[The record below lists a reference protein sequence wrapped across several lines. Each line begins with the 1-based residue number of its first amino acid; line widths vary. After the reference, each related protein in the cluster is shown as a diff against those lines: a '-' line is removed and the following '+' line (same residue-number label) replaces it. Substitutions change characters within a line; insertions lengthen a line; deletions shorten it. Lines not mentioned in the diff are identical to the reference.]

1 MLSNS
6 PFRRAL
12 QNAGWLLAGK
22 GVGAVLS
29 LVYLGLATRSLGI
42 ERFGQFTLILSTGQA
57 VAGFVTFQSWQI
69 VIRYGVGLLAEART
83 GALGRLQRFTILID
97 LSAALVGCGIA
108 AVAVA
113 LIGAHLDWSPT
124 LRHHALLFCF
134 VLLLTVRSTAV
145 GILRLH
151 DRFRT
156 GAIADSVTPIVRFIG
171 AVIAVLDGATVYG
184 FLVAWAVA
192 ELATAIVYW
201 IAAYR
206 TDRSFVGPVRGVGA
220 VPAEHPGIGHFALT
234 VNLNATLNAGSKQ
247 LLIVLIG
254 VIAGPA
260 AAGAYRLSFQLSQAM
275 TRLADM
281 FSRAIFP
288 EFTRAHAA
296 AARDAFRALYRQ
308 TTRLTLATGAIICI
322 LAPVAGKPIL
332 ALVGGGAFADAYPIL
347 VLLSFA
353 TALEVMCAGY
363 EPLLLGIGRTA
374 EILRIRLFSTLLLFV
389 AAGLTLA
396 RFGAVAGA
404 AASLLS
410 AAAALAGFV
419 IVARRAMNTRRPD
432 LPGTG

>member
-1 MLSNS
+1 MSNS

-57 VAGFVTFQSWQI
+57 IAGFVTFQSWQI
-69 VIRYGVGLLAEART
+69 VIRYGVGLLAESKMT
-83 GALGRLQRFTILID
+83 ALGRLQRFTILID
-97 LSAALVGCGIA
+97 FGAALAGCAMA

-113 LIGAHLDWSPT
+113 LLGAHLGWSPE

-134 VLLLTVRSTAV
+134 VLLLAVRSTAV

-156 GAIADSVTPIVRFIG
+156 GAIADAVTPIARFTG
-171 AVIAVLDGATVYG
+171 AIVAVLDGATVYG

-192 ELATAIVYW
+192 ELVTAAVYW

-206 TDRSFVGPVRGVGA
+206 TDRAFIGSVKAVGG
-220 VPAEHPGIGHFALT
+220 VPAEHPGIGRFALT
-234 VNLNATLNAGSKQ
+234 VNLNATLNTGSKQ

-254 VIAGPA
+254 VVAGPA

-296 AARDAFRALYRQ
+296 ASRDTFHSLYRQ
-308 TTRLTLATGAIICI
+308 TTRLTLVTGAIICI

-332 ALVGGGAFADAYPIL
+332 ALVGGDAFAGAYGIL

-353 TALEVMCAGY
+353 TAMEVMCAGY
-363 EPLLLGIGRTA
+363 EPLLLGAGRTG
-374 EILRIRLFSTLLLFV
+374 EILKIRLLSTLLLFV

-396 RFGAVAGA
+396 RYGAVAAA
-404 AASLLS
+404 AASLI
-410 AAAALAGFV
+410 AGAAALAGFMLF
-419 IVARRAMNTRRPD
+419 ARRAVGKTRDAPRS
-432 LPGTG
+432 TG